1 MSDETPKDET
11 EEVEGHGSRMGA
23 NDEATD
29 EGDDDEVEAHGSRLD
44 GPRLDGPRLDGPL
57 ES

>member
-11 EEVEGHGSRMGA
+11 AVEGHGFRMGA
-23 NDEATD
+23 NDEPA
-29 EGDDDEVEAHGSRLD
+29 GDGGDDEVEAHGSRLD
-44 GPRLDGPRLDGPL
+44 GPRLDGPRQDGPR